1 MKKMFIESVRISLV
15 NYQHVVILKELAGK
29 RYLPIWIGPAEA
41 NAIAIKLHGAAVPR
55 PLTHDLIHSIIYA
68 LDANVSSVLI
78 SELSNDTF
86 YGKIILDVAGKEK
99 EIDSRPSDALALAV
113 RAEVPIFVEDT
124 VLDEAGLLINREINK
139 AIPAKT
145 SEEKEISEDEL
156 KRMSAFTDF
165 IDTLNMEDFNEGEEE
180 KE

>member
-41 NAIAIKLHGAAVPR
+41 DAIAIKLHGAAVPR
-55 PLTHDLIHSIIYA
+55 PLTHDLIQSIIYA
-68 LDANVSSVLI
+68 LDADVSSVLI
-78 SELSNDTF
+78 SELTNDTF

-124 VLDEAGLLINREINK
+124 VLDEAGLLINREIGK

-145 SEEKEISEDEL
+145 SEEEEVSEDEL

-165 IDTLNMEDFNEGEEE
+165 IDTLDMEDFNEGEEE